1 MGKTS
6 LRVLLVSTLFLG
18 ACGGEFGSSYFAP
31 TAALVC
37 GEISCTKI
45 PESRIAEQLSVIM
58 EDDETAKPF
67 RGPGSAASR
76 VDAQREILSNLIRD
90 EVALQKART
99 MRITERNAKPAAD
112 AKLKEIKAQFQSEKA
127 FQDQLKNEG
136 LTLPRLEALL
146 LQEEVLKKVQ
156 DQVGRGSE
164 ATPAEIEEFYQLNKS
179 QYDAQVNVSHI
190 LICGELNQQER
201 RCNLKPEDNARA
213 AEALRRA
220 RAGENFGSL
229 AREYSADET
238 SRIKDGEI
246 GFVSRGDLVPE
257 LEEAAFNL
265 LSVGDISDPIKTQFG
280 LHIVKLNAIGKPL
293 DVARGDIEKGLTQR
307 KLTRAFDEWL
317 IASIKASRIKV
328 NPKIGKYDP
337 IAQVVVPLDAEE
349 EKAPAA
355 APSPQPTASPPEIPD
370 PPTAPEQGIPP
381 APDAPPAP

>member
-1 MGKTS
+1 
-6 LRVLLVSTLFLG
+6 
-18 ACGGEFGSSYFAP
+18 
-31 TAALVC
+31 
-37 GEISCTKI
+37 
-45 PESRIAEQLSVIM
+45 
-58 EDDETAKPF
+58 
-67 RGPGSAASR
+67 
-76 VDAQREILSNLIRD
+76 
-90 EVALQKART
+90 
-99 MRITERNAKPAAD
+99 MRITERNAKPTAD

-156 DQVGRGSE
+156 EQVGRGSE

-381 APDAPPAP
+381 APDAPQAP